1 MKTFE
6 AQHKK
11 GYYKDTDAWLDAVYR
26 NNKSIMDEGLYK
38 KGKPKAVFK
47 QAVKEY
53 MDEGMTAKQA
63 VSALARSTIFTPK
76 EERLSEN
83 AIKGLIG
90 DKDAYKVFREITKER
105 GKYTKIDRSQLVWDK
120 KEKAYIYN
128 GNVRISFE
136 NSPKITIVRLIN
148 EQNG

>member
-26 NNKSIMDEGLYK
+26 NNKATMDEGLSR

-47 QAVKEY
+47 QIVKEY

-63 VSALARSTIFTPK
+63 VSTLARTTIFTPK
-76 EERLSEN
+76 SERLSEN

-90 DKDAYKVFREITKER
+90 DKDAYKVFREITKVGGR
-105 GKYTKIDRSQLVWDK
+105 YTKIDRSQLVWNK

-148 EQNG
+148 EQNS